1 MFWHFH
7 SGFPGGSD
15 SKELGRPGFSPWVG
29 KISWRK
35 KWQPTPVFLPEEAP
49 WTEETGG
56 LCSLG
61 SQRVG
66 YHQATNTDIPR
77 QSSLGD
83 TSLHLMGL
91 ISCPLVWMYIY
102 HASRLLLSRCCQH
115 SLMNMTGH
123 VVSYSLVGWARRLG
137 IKWWHTARVGVTLR
151 QDKKGEFLSL
161 PRENILN
168 LDRTS
173 ARAVKTWNPNHWTA
187 RELPSLSVPIFL
199 LSLNSHYQRE
209 N

>member
-1 MFWHFH
+1 MSWHSH

-15 SKELGRPGFSPWVG
+15 SKESGRPGFSPWIG
-29 KISWRK
+29 KTPWRK

-56 LCSLG
+56 LCSMG
-61 SQRVG
+61 SQRVRHDQG
-66 YHQATNTDIPR
+66 TNTWHPQTIFIEWHV
-77 QSSLGD
+77 SAFG
-83 TSLHLMGL
+83 GI
-91 ISCPLVWMYIY
+91 ISCPLMWMYIY
-102 HASRLLLSRCCQH
+102 HAYHLLLSRCCQH
-115 SLMNMTGH
+115 SLMNIMGH
-123 VVSYSLVGWARRLG
+123 VVSYRMVGWSRCLG
-137 IKWWHTARVGVTLR
+137 IKWWYTARVGVTLR

-173 ARAVKTWNPNHWTA
+173 ARAVKTQNPNHWTA